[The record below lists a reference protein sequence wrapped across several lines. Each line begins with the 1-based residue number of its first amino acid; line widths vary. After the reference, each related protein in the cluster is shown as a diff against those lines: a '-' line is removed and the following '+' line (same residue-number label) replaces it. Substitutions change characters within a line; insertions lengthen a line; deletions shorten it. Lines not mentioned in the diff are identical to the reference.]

1 MVDGVLGGVLGG
13 VLVGVLGGVLV
24 GVLGD
29 VLVNPAAFLL
39 VLSLGVLFLAYPSG
53 VGGCE
58 GGIGCGFRNDR
69 DLGLSR
75 T

>member
-13 VLVGVLGGVLV
+13 VLVGVLG
-24 GVLGD
+24 D
-29 VLVNPAAFLL
+29 VLVDLAAFLP
-39 VLSLGVLFLAYPSG
+39 VLSLGVSFLAYPGG

-58 GGIGCGFRNDR
+58 GGIGCVFRNDR